1 MTERPSGFIPEVPRL
16 ERQVYLVLLDRIY
29 PGPREAVERAWGT
42 PELQFARFYNQDGNR
57 GMYSLLREPGG
68 GFAVAYLSFEED
80 APDAVLDQLR
90 GELSPFYPDNPQQEL
105 CFNLYGRNLRAI
117 AFVQSLGFRLGMHGY
132 KYQSNT
138 RSTLASTRLT
148 LPSRPYWDDDLD
160 QYADLLDSA
169 YDWLQQAGGKP
180 VNRWAQDPAELG
192 RMLESAD
199 QAGML
204 CNGWVGPRLA
214 GMCLMRSN
222 GYIENLAVHPDF
234 QNRGYGRA
242 ILFCAVNTLRERGL
256 QRIHL
261 DVSALN
267 ERARHFYERCGFSE
281 FGFFA
286 DHTYSGIKLF
296 SPQ

>member
-1 MTERPSGFIPEVPRL
+1 MVEQFPNPQSLPSH
-16 ERQVYLVLLDRIY
+16 ERQAYLALLDWIY

-42 PELQFARFYNQDGNR
+42 SELQLIHFYNQERNR
-57 GMYSLLREPGG
+57 GMYSLLREPNG
-68 GFAVAYLSFEED
+68 GFAVAYLSFEQD
-80 APDAVLDQLR
+80 APDTVLEQLR
-90 GELSPFYPDNPQQEL
+90 GDLSPFYPSDSKQEL

-117 AFVQSLGFRLGMHGY
+117 AFVQSLGFRLEMHGY
-132 KYQSNT
+132 KYQCST
-138 RSTLASTRLT
+138 RSPIANLPLT
-148 LPSRPYWDDDLD
+148 LPSRPYSDDDLG
-160 QYADLLDSA
+160 QYAELLDLA
-169 YDWLQQAGGKP
+169 YDWLQQAGGQP
-180 VNRWAQDPAELG
+180 VSHWAQDPAALG

-199 QAGML
+199 QAGLL

-242 ILFCAVNTLRERGL
+242 ILSCAVNTLRERGL

-267 ERARHFYERCGFSE
+267 EHARHFYERCGFSE

-286 DHTYSGIKLF
+286 DHTYAGMSDS
-296 SPQ
+296 SPH